1 MVSDCHLLPVRQI
14 RTLSHLQSF
23 HSSTS
28 YERLISFITMLSTSI
43 IGIPTPIDQI
53 PNMTPFITEIFQAME
68 NGIKRNPPQTYSS
81 RFGNTSFR
89 DWIDEMSFELP
100 RIHQKYHITN
110 WQEISSYLL
119 NSLGDRHRIDYGTG
133 HEAHFIIWMLL
144 LWESNFDGFV
154 VNDAF
159 SSFSSSNTFN
169 TENTYTTF
177 NTENTF
183 NTGNAT
189 PNLIFTIFYPY
200 IQLMRK
206 IHRTYLLEPAGSH
219 GVWGLDDYHFLPF
232 LFGANQLRGHKDLK
246 PKHIRNAPILL
257 TYRKHFIYF
266 DLIYQLLLVK
276 PEVSLRWHA
285 PLLDDISAVKSW
297 DKVSEGLMK
306 MYAIEVLS
314 KLPIMQHLLFGS
326 LFSFD
331 RSGDGDSDG
340 DDNSDDSDGHIDI
353 VTKKNTKPI
362 HLHSNRGD
370 CCGNPIPSRYV
381 IAGGAGSNGLCQ
393 HSSIGGLPID

>member
-28 YERLISFITMLSTSI
+28 YERLISFINILCTSI

-53 PNMTPFITEIFQAME
+53 PITTPFITEVFQAME
-68 NGIKRNPPQTYSS
+68 NGIKRNPPQTHSS

-100 RIHQKYHITN
+100 RIHQKYHINN

-144 LWESNFDGFV
+144 LWESDFDGFI
-154 VNDAF
+154 VNDNF
-159 SSFSSSNTFN
+159 SGVYSSNTSNTSN
-169 TENTYTTF
+169 TENT
-177 NTENTF
+177 
-183 NTGNAT
+183 T
-189 PNLIFTIFYPY
+189 PNLIFTIFHPY

-246 PKHIRNAPILL
+246 PKHIRNPPILL

-266 DLIYQLLLVK
+266 DLIYELLLVK

-285 PLLDDISAVKSW
+285 PLLDDISAVRSW

-306 MYAIEVLS
+306 MYAVEVLS

-326 LFSFD
+326 LFSLV
-331 RSGDGDSDG
+331 RSGNGDGDGDG
-340 DDNSDDSDGHIDI
+340 NGDDSDSYGNDGDVDI
-353 VTKKNTKPI
+353 VTKKSNKAKNIKSI

-381 IAGGAGSNGLCQ
+381 IAGGAGSDDLCQ